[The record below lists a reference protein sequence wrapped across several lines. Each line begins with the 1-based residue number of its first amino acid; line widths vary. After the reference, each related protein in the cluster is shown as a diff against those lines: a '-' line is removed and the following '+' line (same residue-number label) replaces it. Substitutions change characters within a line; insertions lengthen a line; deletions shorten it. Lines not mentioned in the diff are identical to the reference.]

1 MKIQR
6 KLINSLNLISIVLF
20 LIPIFKLDLYQ
31 ENYSTL
37 SLSTRGYLYVLMLG
51 VLIGSLLG
59 LETSIITSKR
69 NGILMFLSLLIGTVI
84 PHHIPYNLQGNLHLL
99 FAYIGFAGISILT
112 ILNIKEIKIK
122 NIYFLCLFLSI
133 TFYLKCGM
141 VNTISEVIVMIST
154 IIINYYLYIKKE
166 NH

>member
-1 MKIQR
+1 
-6 KLINSLNLISIVLF
+6 
-20 LIPIFKLDLYQ
+20 
-31 ENYSTL
+31 
-37 SLSTRGYLYVLMLG
+37 
-51 VLIGSLLG
+51 
-59 LETSIITSKR
+59 
-69 NGILMFLSLLIGTVI
+69 MFLSLLIGTVI